1 MDVLE
6 SLCVDR
12 TEKRLRKMS
21 DNENNEF
28 DGKIWAGAIK
38 SIGKLEGEFKYIHDT
53 LEEIKDVLKDCP
65 KHQMRTANL
74 ETKVD
79 NHLTQEAAELKRT
92 VDLRA
97 SRVSIIIGTIMFL
110 GNIIVVSS
118 DKILAWIWKLLKG
131 T

>member
-1 MDVLE
+1 MAE
-6 SLCVDR
+6 
-12 TEKRLRKMS
+12 
-21 DNENNEF
+21 NENNEF
-28 DGKIWAGAIK
+28 DGKIWAGAMK

-65 KHQMRTANL
+65 KHQMRTENL

-97 SRVSIIIGTIMFL
+97 SRVSIIIGAVMFV
-110 GNIIVVSS
+110 GNLIAVSS
-118 DKILAWIWKLLKG
+118 DKILAWIWKVLKG